1 MPTRVGRQRWMAG
14 LRLCKIGV
22 EVFQTERKLV
32 AINAFRP
39 TSKLHALQAL
49 DDKSEPLHLA
59 TRRCKLRIIIGHLR
73 GKLAHQPMQ
82 CTDVD
87 R

>member
-1 MPTRVGRQRWMAG
+1 MIDCNGPIRG
-14 LRLCKIGV
+14 LRPRDIGV
-22 EVFQTERKLV
+22 EIFQPESKL
-32 AINAFRP
+32 ITIEPFRP

-59 TRRCKLRIIIGHLR
+59 TRRSKLRIIIGHLR